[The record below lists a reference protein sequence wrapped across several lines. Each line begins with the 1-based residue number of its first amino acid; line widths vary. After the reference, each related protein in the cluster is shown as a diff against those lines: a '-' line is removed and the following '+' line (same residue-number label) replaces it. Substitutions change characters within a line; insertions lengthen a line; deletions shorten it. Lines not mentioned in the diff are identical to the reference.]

1 MEAAIQTFIEHD
13 AFAQSLG
20 IEVED
25 ASPGHAKVKLTLTDQ
40 HRNSFNTVHGGVI
53 FSLADVAFAIAA
65 NAHGVLAMAI
75 NVNIS
80 FLKAITEGILYA
92 EANEVSRN
100 PKLATYT
107 VTVTDATGALV
118 ATFQGMVYLKNE
130 PAPGFSERA
139 TDER

>member
-1 MEAAIQTFIEHD
+1 METALQTFIQHD

-25 ASPGHAKVKLTLTDQ
+25 ASPGRAKAKLALTDQ

-53 FSLADVAFAIAA
+53 FSLADVAFAVAA
-65 NAHGVLAMAI
+65 NAHGTLALAI

-80 FLKAITEGILYA
+80 FLKAVTEGTLYA

-107 VTVTDATGALV
+107 VTVTDAAGGLV
-118 ATFQGMVYLKNE
+118 ATFQGMVYRKNE
-130 PAPGFSERA
+130 SAPGWNV
-139 TDER
+139 